1 LARLAGVE
9 PAARGFEVG
18 GRGLPEEPEASRSVP
33 IRGVANSG
41 TSPNVSPRP
50 ANHGQ
55 FAALVLH
62 DFVSPK
68 EAAARLCMHPETIYR
83 LCARGVLPHV
93 RVGSALR
100 IDLAAY
106 LARS

>member
-1 LARLAGVE
+1 
-9 PAARGFEVG
+9 
-18 GRGLPEEPEASRSVP
+18 
-33 IRGVANSG
+33 
-41 TSPNVSPRP
+41 
-50 ANHGQ
+50 
-55 FAALVLH
+55 VLH